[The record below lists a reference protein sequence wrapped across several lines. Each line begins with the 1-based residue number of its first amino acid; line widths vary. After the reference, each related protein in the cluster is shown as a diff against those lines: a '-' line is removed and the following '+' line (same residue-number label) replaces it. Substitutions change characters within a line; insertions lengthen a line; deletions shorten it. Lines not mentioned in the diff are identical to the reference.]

1 MKLQISILRKRQLS
15 GVIRCASLIIRF
27 CLFPLHLELPTCVFF
42 QWSHLSP
49 YCSNI
54 IWFSLSPC
62 VLTLHIW
69 HHFFFFCQ
77 PKILKQLLIPTII
90 YVNFSV
96 TTMEKVS
103 LGI

>member
-1 MKLQISILRKRQLS
+1 MKLQISILRKRQLN

-42 QWSHLSP
+42 SGPTCHLTVQTL
-49 YCSNI
+49 
-54 IWFSLSPC
+54 FGSLCLLVS
-62 VLTLHIW
+62 LLFIFGTI
-69 HHFFFFCQ
+69 FFFCQ

-96 TTMEKVS
+96 TTIEKVS